1 MSAIERVPTGIPGL
15 DQMIEGGIPAGRS
28 VLVMGGPG
36 SGKSVF
42 CAQFLHHGISKLAQK
57 GIYVS
62 LEEDR
67 YHFYREMSR
76 FGWDLEK
83 EEREGNLKFLDATPS
98 FEQETAQPHSLEQIL
113 HTVSRLTRDLQAR
126 RVAVDAIASLV
137 FEFPDLLER
146 RKAILRLIHTLC
158 ELGVTS
164 ILTNE
169 LRTLETERPVQ
180 LEEYLTHGTIL
191 LQSAKSG
198 PSLVRSL
205 QVEKM
210 RETAIDPQPRP
221 YRITSSGI
229 EVFAKESVI

>member
-1 MSAIERVPTGIPGL
+1 MSAIERFPTGIPGL
-15 DQMIEGGIPAGRS
+15 DPMIEGGIPVGRS
-28 VLVMGGPG
+28 VLVVGGPG

-42 CAQFLHHGISKLAQK
+42 CAQFLQHGLAKLGQK

-62 LEEDR
+62 LEENR

-83 EEREGNLKFLDATPS
+83 YEREGSLKFLDASPS
-98 FEQETAQPHSLEQIL
+98 FDEEVAPHRSLEQVL
-113 HTVSRLTRDLQAR
+113 HTITRMVSDLKAQ
-126 RVAVDAIASLV
+126 RVAVDAIASLI

-146 RKAILRLIHTLC
+146 RRALLRLVHTLS
-158 ELGVTS
+158 ETGVTS

-180 LEEYLTHGTIL
+180 IEEYLTHGTIVL
-191 LQSAKSG
+191 KTVESG
-198 PSLVRSL
+198 PSVIRALL
-205 QVEKM
+205 VEKM

-229 EVFAKESVI
+229 EVFPRESVR